1 MVAALP
7 KTAFP
12 KTTVPD
18 PNAGPDSR
26 EALVRVR
33 GLLSQFGDNVVH
45 KDLDF
50 DVRRGEIVGLVGGS
64 GTGKSVLLNTILGL
78 KEPDAGMVEFFGRDR
93 HALTEAELADID
105 TRIGVLF
112 QGGALFSSLTV
123 RENVMAPMREHT
135 DLPVPLMREL
145 ADMKINLVGLSPHA
159 ATLMP
164 SDLSG
169 GMKKRA
175 GLARALALDPE
186 MLFLDEPT
194 AGLDPVG
201 ANEFD
206 RLILDLRAAMNLTV
220 LMVTHDLDSLYAICD
235 RVAVLFDKKIG
246 VTGDLATVSAYD
258 HPWVQEYFNGPRSR
272 AATASADR
280 AADNADATAA
290 ATADAS
296 AKDGAPKVAASAANR
311 HSGT

>member
-1 MVAALP
+1 MAASERTVA
-7 KTAFP
+7 
-12 KTTVPD
+12 PD
-18 PNAGPDSR
+18 ENSR
-26 EALVRVR
+26 EVLVRTR
-33 GLLSQFGDNVVH
+33 GLLSQFGDNIVH

-78 KEPDAGMVEFFGRDR
+78 KEPDGGTVEFFGQDR
-93 HALTEAELADID
+93 HALSESELASID

-164 SDLSG
+164 ADLSG

-246 VTGDLATVSAYD
+246 VTGDLATVSAFD

-272 AATASADR
+272 AATASS
-280 AADNADATAA
+280 ATAA
-290 ATADAS
+290 ATT
-296 AKDGAPKVAASAANR
+296 ASAATISTDRASFHQSGAAKLAAPTAKR

>member
-1 MVAALP
+1 M
-7 KTAFP
+7 
-12 KTTVPD
+12 PD
-18 PNAGPDSR
+18 IQATDR
-26 EALVRVR
+26 ETLVRVK
-33 GLLSQFGDNVVH
+33 GLRSQFGDNVVH

-50 DVRRGEIVGLVGGS
+50 DVQRGEIVGLVGGS

-78 KEPDAGMVEFFGRDR
+78 KSPEGGAIEFFGRDR
-93 HALTEAELADID
+93 DQLTETELAKID
-105 TRIGVLF
+105 TQVGVLF

-135 DLPVPLMREL
+135 DLPIPLMREL

-169 GMKKRA
+169 GMQKRA
-175 GLARALALDPE
+175 GLARALALDPP

-201 ANEFD
+201 ANDFD

-246 VTGDLATVSAYD
+246 ITGDLPTVSSYD

-272 AATASADR
+272 AATES
-280 AADNADATAA
+280 ADNAK
-290 ATADAS
+290 
-296 AKDGAPKVAASAANR
+296 AKETTVAAQGTNG
-311 HSGT
+311 HSGTVQTTSTDAETGAV

>member
-1 MVAALP
+1 MPDIP
-7 KTAFP
+7 K
-12 KTTVPD
+12 
-18 PNAGPDSR
+18 S
-26 EALVRVR
+26 EAETLVRVR

-50 DVRRGEIVGLVGGS
+50 RVQRGEIVGLVGGS

-78 KEPDAGMVEFFGRDR
+78 KDPEDGTIDFFGRDR
-93 HALTEAELADID
+93 TSLTDEELSTID
-105 TRIGVLF
+105 TQVGVLF
-112 QGGALFSSLTV
+112 QGGALFSSLSV

-135 DLPVPLMREL
+135 DLPIPLMREL

-164 SDLSG
+164 ADLSG

-246 VTGDLATVSAYD
+246 ITGDLATVSSYD

-272 AATASADR
+272 AATDSKARSQDGAV
-280 AADNADATAA
+280 AADD
-290 ATADAS
+290 S
-296 AKDGAPKVAASAANR
+296 NR
-311 HSGT
+311 HSDASIGTA